1 MHAGSDHSGAAKE
14 EIGREPVIMLK
25 DAPGTSEKG
34 ARVFALLPKRLAHA
48 SARTGPD
55 MIRPVDRELLRSY
68 NEA

>member
-34 ARVFALLPKRLAHA
+34 ARVFALLPKK
-48 SARTGPD
+48 TGACVRPD
-55 MIRPVDRELLRSY
+55 RAGNDP
-68 NEA
+68 AG